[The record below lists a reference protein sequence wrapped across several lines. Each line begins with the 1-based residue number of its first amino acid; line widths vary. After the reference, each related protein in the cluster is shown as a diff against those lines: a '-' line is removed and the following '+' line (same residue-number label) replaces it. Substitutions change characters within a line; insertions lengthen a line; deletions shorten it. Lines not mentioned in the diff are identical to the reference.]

1 MAVVKL
7 TKSFIDD
14 VDLSQDGKRLFYHDR
29 SLPGFMLIVGK
40 TRKTFA
46 VQSSIRGRTVRYTI
60 GRYGLYTL
68 DEARK
73 VGREKLIDLS
83 NDIDPNAAKRD
94 VNFDRVK
101 LEQVLEGYVAAKNL
115 KSRTVKDYQ
124 VLMSSYL
131 KDWRA
136 RPITDINKQDILQ
149 RHRHIGEKHGHSVA
163 NKAMRLVRSL
173 FYFAEMTYDLKLD
186 NPVKYITH
194 INGWYPEYRRQNYI
208 SPAQLPAWYKA
219 VNSLKNINY
228 RDLFLLVVFTGLRKS
243 EALQIKWENIDFENR
258 TFIIPDTKNGEALIL
273 PMSDFVHDL
282 LKQRSGISE
291 YSVYVFPGKG
301 AGGYFKEPKKGVYK
315 VREAT
320 GIDFTVHDLR
330 RTFIT
335 IAEGLNLGGYAVK
348 RLVNHKMSNDVTA
361 GYIVKN
367 VDRLREPVQDIANYI
382 LEVCDGRE
390 ANKEQDKKST

>member
-7 TKSFIDD
+7 TKTFIDD
-14 VDLSQDGKRLFYHDR
+14 AKPSQDGKRLFYHDR
-29 SLPGFMLIVGK
+29 SLPGFMLIVGQTK
-40 TRKTFA
+40 KSFA

-60 GRYGLYTL
+60 GRYGHYTL

-73 VGREKLIDLS
+73 VGREKLIDIS
-83 NDIDPNAAKRD
+83 NGIDPNAAKNAT
-94 VNFDRVK
+94 NFDRVK
-101 LEQVLEGYVAAKNL
+101 LEQVLEDYVAAKNL
-115 KSRTVKDYQ
+115 KPRTIKDYQ
-124 VLMSSYL
+124 VLMRAYL
-131 KDWRA
+131 KDWKNRTL
-136 RPITDINKQDILQ
+136 TDINKQDILQ
-149 RHRHIGEKHGHSVA
+149 RHRHIGENHGHSVA
-163 NKAMRLVRSL
+163 NKAMRLMRSL

-219 VNSLKNINY
+219 VQKLENINY
-228 RDLFLLVVFTGLRKS
+228 RDLFLLILFTGLRKT
-243 EALQIKWENIDFENR
+243 EAITMKWENIDFENK
-258 TFIIPDTKNGEALIL
+258 TFTIPETKNGEALIL
-273 PMSDFVHDL
+273 PMSDYVRDL
-282 LKQRSGISE
+282 LKQRSGISA
-291 YSVYVFPGKG
+291 YSPYVFPGKG
-301 AGGYFKEPKKGVYK
+301 VGGYFKEPKKGVYK

-382 LEVCDGRE
+382 LEICDGRKT
-390 ANKEQDKKST
+390 NKE